1 MFKLIFKS
9 SRSFTFELENN
20 DIYYSKAPFDVN
32 VNGTLVLNN
41 VKTNVFSVYG
51 LEPDTKYT
59 IQVGQ
64 AQSIYQTDS
73 ESISMDVIEFG
84 AKGDGI
90 TFDTMAIQTAI
101 NSAPKQARI
110 YIPKGTYLVGP
121 IFLKSDITIELD
133 KEATLIYLT
142 DRNQYPILPARF
154 QKRDGTYHEM
164 ASWEGV
170 PAPQFASMITGLHVE
185 NVKIIGQGVFDGN
198 AQNGDWWIKH
208 KIMRGAWR
216 PNGLFLVHSKNVA
229 LQGVTVK
236 NTPSW
241 NLHPYFSE
249 FIDFIDLKI
258 ESPKD
263 SPNTDGC
270 DPESCKDVRIIGVE
284 FSVGDDCIALKSG
297 KIELGRTY
305 KQPCER
311 VIIRNCMMKYGHGAV
326 VLGSEMS
333 GGMKDIQ
340 VSQCYF
346 LDTDRGLRIKTRRGR
361 GKDAVID
368 GITFTDI
375 YMKGVLTPLV
385 MNMYYFCDDDG
396 KTEYVWSKEA
406 LPLDDRTPFL
416 GEFKFKNMVC
426 DDVHVAAG
434 FFYGLPEQPI
444 RKIELD
450 NITFN
455 YAENPESGIPAMMSF
470 EEPRTKQGLYFNYVN
485 EVKLT
490 GVKIGHTNGEKVE
503 FFHVKNKEI
512 KDSTL

>member
-9 SRSFTFELENN
+9 SRSFTFELDNQ
-20 DIYYSKAPFDVN
+20 DIYYSKSAFDVFLN
-32 VNGTLVLNN
+32 DTLVLKS
-41 VKTNVFSVYG
+41 VKTNVFSIYNLIPNQTYRV
-51 LEPDTKYT
+51 K
-59 IQVGQ
+59 VGHN
-64 AQSIYQTDS
+64 
-73 ESISMDVIEFG
+73 ESVFTTEEESLSLNVLDFG

-90 TFDTMAIQTAI
+90 ENDTVAIQTAI
-101 NSAPKQARI
+101 LSAPKQARVW
-110 YIPKGTYLVGP
+110 IPKGTYRVGP
-121 IFLKSDITIELD
+121 IFLKSDLTIELE
-133 KEATLIYLT
+133 KGATLLYIT
-142 DRNQYPILPARF
+142 DRNQYPILPARI
-154 QKRDGTYHEM
+154 QKLDGSFVEI

-170 PAPQFASMITGLHVE
+170 PAKQYASMITGLHVE
-185 NVKIIGQGVFDGN
+185 NVKIIGEGVFDGN
-198 AQNGDWWIKH
+198 AQNGDWWVNH

-216 PNGLFLVHSKNVA
+216 PNGLFLVHSKAVS
-229 LQGVTVK
+229 LQGVTIK

-249 FIDFIDLKI
+249 KIDFIDLKI

-270 DPESCKDVRIIGVE
+270 DPESCKDVRIIGVN

-311 VIIRNCMMKYGHGAV
+311 VLIRNCMMKYGHGAV

-333 GGMKDIQ
+333 GGMKDIE

-368 GITFTDI
+368 GITFNNI

-385 MNMYYFCDDDG
+385 MNMYYYCDDDG
-396 KTEYVWSKEA
+396 KTEYVWSKNV
-406 LPLDDRTPFL
+406 LPIDDRTPYL
-416 GEFKFKNMVC
+416 GRFTFKNMVC

-444 RKIELD
+444 KKIELE
-450 NITFN
+450 NIQFN
-455 YAENPESGIPAMMSF
+455 YAEIAQPGIPAMMSF
-470 EEPRTKQGLYFNYVN
+470 EEPRTKQGLYFNFVD
-485 EVKLT
+485 EVCIKNVSIK
-490 GVKIGHTNGEKVE
+490 GQQGEAIHLE
-503 FFHVKNKEI
+503 HVKKEKI
-512 KDSTL
+512 SDITL

>member
-9 SRSFTFELENN
+9 SRSFTFELDNQ
-20 DIYYSKAPFDVN
+20 DIYYSKSAFDVFLN
-32 VNGTLVLNN
+32 DTLVLRD
-41 VKTNVFSVYG
+41 VKTNVFSIYNLVPNTSYSVRVG
-51 LEPDTKYT
+51 NFET
-59 IQVGQ
+59 IF
-64 AQSIYQTDS
+64 STES
-73 ESISMDVIEFG
+73 ESLSLNVMDFG
-84 AKGDGI
+84 AKGNGS
-90 TFDTMAIQTAI
+90 TVDTMPIQTAI
-101 NSAPKQARI
+101 LAAPKGARVF
-110 YIPKGTYLVGP
+110 IPQGTYIVGP
-121 IFLKSDITIELD
+121 IFLKSDLTIELE
-133 KEATLIYLT
+133 KGATLLYLT
-142 DRNQYPILPARF
+142 DRTQYPILPARMT
-154 QKRDGTYHEM
+154 KSDGTYFEV

-170 PAPQFASMITGLHVE
+170 AAPQYASMITGLNVE
-185 NVKIIGQGVFDGN
+185 NVKIIGEGVFDGN
-198 AQNGDWWIKH
+198 AQNSDWWVKH

-270 DPESCKDVRIIGVE
+270 DPESCKDVRIIGID

-297 KIELGRTY
+297 KIELGKTY

-311 VIIRNCMMKYGHGAV
+311 VIIRNCLMKYGHGAV

-333 GGMKDIQ
+333 GGMKDID

-361 GKDAVID
+361 GKDAIID
-368 GITFTDI
+368 GITFNNI

-385 MNMYYFCDDDG
+385 MNMYYYCDDDG

-406 LPLDDRTPFL
+406 LPVDDRTPFL
-416 GEFKFKNMVC
+416 GSFTFKNMVC
-426 DDVHVAAG
+426 EDVHVAAG

-444 RKIELD
+444 RKIELE
-450 NITFN
+450 NITFT
-455 YAENPESGIPAMMSF
+455 YAKNPEPGIPAMMSF
-470 EEPRTKQGLYFNYVN
+470 EEPRTNQGLYFNYVN
-485 EVKLT
+485 DVRISN
-490 GVKIGHTNGEKVE
+490 VKIQGAMGENVHFE
-503 FFHVKNKEI
+503 HVIKKEI
-512 KDSTL
+512 IDTTL

>member
-9 SRSFTFELENN
+9 SRSFTFELDNQ
-20 DIYYSKAPFDVN
+20 DIYYSSSAYDVFLN
-32 VNGTLVLNN
+32 DTLVLQN
-41 VKTNVFSVYG
+41 VKTNVFS
-51 LEPDTKYT
+51 
-59 IQVGQ
+59 
-64 AQSIYQTDS
+64 IYDLIPNQTYRVRIGTHEASFETES
-73 ESISMDVIEFG
+73 ESLSMNVMDFG

-90 TFDTMAIQTAI
+90 SNDTMAIQTAI
-101 NSAPKQARI
+101 ISAPAYARV
-110 YIPKGTYLVGP
+110 YIPKGTYIVGP
-121 IFLKSDITIELD
+121 IFLKSHLTIELAQG
-133 KEATLIYLT
+133 ATLLYLT
-142 DRNQYPILPARF
+142 DRAQYPILPARF
-154 QKRDGTYHEM
+154 TKPDGSFYEL

-170 PAPQFASMITGLHVE
+170 AAPQYASMITGLNVE
-185 NVKIIGQGVFDGN
+185 HVKIIGQGVFDGN
-198 AQNGDWWIKH
+198 AQHGDWWVKH
-208 KIMRGAWR
+208 KVMRGAWR
-216 PNGLFLVHSKNVA
+216 PNGLFLVHSKHVA

-249 FIDFIDLKI
+249 HIDFIDLKI

-270 DPESCKDVRIIGVE
+270 DPESCKDVRIIGID

-297 KIELGRTY
+297 KIELGKTY

-311 VIIRNCMMKYGHGAV
+311 VVIRNCMMKYGHGAV

-368 GITFTDI
+368 GITFNNI

-406 LPLDDRTPFL
+406 LPIDDRTPYL
-416 GEFKFKNMVC
+416 GRFAFKNMIC
-426 DDVHVAAG
+426 EDVHVAAG

-444 RKIELD
+444 KSIELE
-450 NITFN
+450 NIQFT
-455 YAENPESGIPAMMSF
+455 YAENPEAGIPAMMSF
-470 EEPRTKQGLYFNYVN
+470 EEPRTKQGLYFNHVD
-485 EVKLT
+485 EVKIKNVSIRGAATKPIEL
-490 GVKIGHTNGEKVE
+490 I
-503 FFHVKNKEI
+503 HVKKQEI
-512 KDSTL
+512 IDSTL

>member
-9 SRSFTFELENN
+9 SRSFTFELDNQ
-20 DIYYSKAPFDVN
+20 DIYYSNRAFDVFLN
-32 VNGTLVLNN
+32 DTLVLRD
-41 VKTNVFSVYG
+41 VKTNVFSIYN
-51 LEPDTKYT
+51 LMPNQSYT
-59 IQVGQ
+59 VKVEDFE
-64 AQSIYQTDS
+64 ASFKTES
-73 ESISMDVIEFG
+73 ESLSMNVIDFG
-84 AKGDGI
+84 AKGDG
-90 TFDTMAIQTAI
+90 TSVDTMQIQTAI
-101 NSAPKQARI
+101 LAAPKGARVF
-110 YIPKGTYLVGP
+110 IPKGTYLVGP
-121 IFLKSDITIELD
+121 IFLKSDLTLELE
-133 KEATLIYLT
+133 KGATLLYLT

-154 QKRDGTYHEM
+154 TKPDGSYFEL

-170 PAPQFASMITGLHVE
+170 AAPQFASMITGLNVE
-185 NVKIIGQGVFDGN
+185 NVKIIGEGVFDGN
-198 AQNGDWWIKH
+198 AQNGDWWVKH
-208 KIMRGAWR
+208 KVMRGAWR

-249 FIDFIDLKI
+249 HIDFIDLKI

-270 DPESCKDVRIIGVE
+270 DPESCKDVSIIGID

-297 KIELGRTY
+297 KIELGKTY

-311 VIIRNCMMKYGHGAV
+311 VVIRNCMMKYGHGAV

-333 GGMKDIQ
+333 GGMKDID

-368 GITFTDI
+368 GITFNNI

-385 MNMYYFCDDDG
+385 MNMYYYCDDDG

-406 LPLDDRTPFL
+406 LPIDDRTPFL
-416 GEFKFKNMVC
+416 GSFAFKNMVC
-426 DDVHVAAG
+426 DDIHVAAG

-444 RKIELD
+444 RSIELE
-450 NITFN
+450 NIQFN
-455 YAENPESGIPAMMSF
+455 YALNPEPGIPAMMSF

-485 EVKLT
+485 EVKLNNVSIQ
-490 GVKIGHTNGEKVE
+490 GQNGEKVHFE
-503 FFHVKNKEI
+503 HVKKKEI
-512 KDSTL
+512 VDTAL

>member
-9 SRSFTFELENN
+9 SRSFTFELDNQA
-20 DIYYSKAPFDVN
+20 IYYSDRAFDVFLN
-32 VNGTLVLNN
+32 DTLVLRD
-41 VKTNVFSVYG
+41 VKTNVFSIYN
-51 LEPDTKYT
+51 LMPNQKYT
-59 IQVGQ
+59 VRL
-64 AQSIYQTDS
+64 ADFEATFKTES
-73 ESISMDVIEFG
+73 ESLSMNIMDFG
-84 AKGDGI
+84 AKGDGLSE
-90 TFDTMAIQTAI
+90 DTMPIQTAI
-101 NSAPKQARI
+101 LAAPKDARI
-110 YIPKGTYLVGP
+110 LIPKGTYLVGP
-121 IFLKSDITIELD
+121 IFLKSHITLELE
-133 KEATLIYLT
+133 KGATLLYLT
-142 DRNQYPILPARF
+142 DRNKYPILPARF
-154 QKRDGTYHEM
+154 SKPDGSFFEL

-170 PAPQFASMITGLHVE
+170 AAPQYASMITGLNVE
-185 NVKIIGQGVFDGN
+185 NVKIIGEGVFDGN
-198 AQNGDWWIKH
+198 AQNSDWWVKH
-208 KIMRGAWR
+208 KVMRGAWR
-216 PNGLFLVHSKNVA
+216 PNGLFLVHSKQVA
-229 LQGVTVK
+229 LQGVTIK

-241 NLHPYFSE
+241 NLHPYFSQH
-249 FIDFIDLKI
+249 IDFIDLKI

-270 DPESCKDVRIIGVE
+270 DPESCTDVRIIGID

-333 GGMKDIQ
+333 GGMKDIE

-368 GITFTDI
+368 GITFNNI

-385 MNMYYFCDDDG
+385 MNMYYYCDDDG

-406 LPLDDRTPFL
+406 LPVDDRTPFL
-416 GEFKFKNMVC
+416 GSFTFKNMVC

-444 RKIELD
+444 RSIELE
-450 NITFN
+450 NIKFS
-455 YAENPESGIPAMMSF
+455 YALNPEPGIPAMMSF
-470 EEPRTKQGLYFNYVN
+470 LDPRTKQGLYFNYVN
-485 EVKLT
+485 EVKLNNVSIH
-490 GVKIGHTNGEKVE
+490 GQSGEKVHFE
-503 FFHVKNKEI
+503 HVIKKEI
-512 KDSTL
+512 IDTAL

>member
-9 SRSFTFELENN
+9 SRSFTFELDNQA
-20 DIYYSKAPFDVN
+20 IYYSPSAFN
-32 VNGTLVLNN
+32 VFLNDTLVLQD
-41 VKTNVFSVYG
+41 VKTNVFSIYG
-51 LEPDTKYT
+51 LLPNTTYTVQVADTKAT
-59 IQVGQ
+59 FT
-64 AQSIYQTDS
+64 TDF
-73 ESISMDVIEFG
+73 ESLSLNIMDFG
-84 AKGDGI
+84 AKGDG
-90 TFDTMAIQTAI
+90 FADDTMAIQTAI
-101 NSAPKQARI
+101 LSAPKQARVF
-110 YIPKGTYLVGP
+110 IPKGIYLVGP
-121 IFLKSDITIELD
+121 IFLMSDVTIEL
-133 KEATLIYLT
+133 ELGATLLYVT
-142 DRNQYPILPARF
+142 DRSKYPILPARF
-154 QKRDGTYHEM
+154 TKPDGSFYEL

-170 PAPQFASMITGLHVE
+170 AAPQYASMITGLNVE

-198 AQNGDWWIKH
+198 AQNSDWWVKH
-208 KIMRGAWR
+208 KVMRGAWR

-229 LQGVTVK
+229 LQGVTIK

-249 FIDFIDLKI
+249 HIDFIDLKI

-270 DPESCKDVRIIGVE
+270 DPESCKDVRIIGID

-297 KIELGRTY
+297 KIELGKTY

-311 VIIRNCMMKYGHGAV
+311 VVIRNCMMKYGHGAV

-333 GGMKDIQ
+333 GGMKDIE

-361 GKDAVID
+361 GKDAIID
-368 GITFTDI
+368 GITFNNI

-406 LPLDDRTPFL
+406 LPVDDRTPFL
-416 GEFKFKNMVC
+416 GKFVFKNMVC
-426 DDVHVAAG
+426 EDVHVAAG

-444 RKIELD
+444 KSIELE
-450 NITFN
+450 NIQFS
-455 YAENPESGIPAMMSF
+455 YAKNPEAGIPAMMSF
-470 EEPRTKQGLYFNYVN
+470 EEPRTKQGLYFNYVDDVRIN
-485 EVKLT
+485 NVSIQGAE
-490 GVKIGHTNGEKVE
+490 GETITLN
-503 FFHVKNKEI
+503 HVKNKEI
-512 KDSTL
+512 IDTTL

>member
-9 SRSFTFELENN
+9 SRSFTFELDNK
-20 DIYYSKAPFDVN
+20 DIYYSPSPFDVRL
-32 VNGTLVLNN
+32 NGKTVLTH

-51 LEPDTKYT
+51 LEPNTEYT
-59 IQVGQ
+59 I
-64 AQSIYQTDS
+64 SILDHEALFTTES
-73 ESISMDVIEFG
+73 ESISMDVSLFG

-90 TFDTMAIQTAI
+90 TVDTQAIQTAI
-101 NSAPKQARI
+101 YAAPSHARI
-110 YIPKGTYLVGP
+110 FIPKGIYLVGP
-121 IFLKSDITIELD
+121 IFLKSNLTIELD
-133 KEATLIYLT
+133 KEATLLYLT

-154 QKRDGTYHEM
+154 QKTDGSFLEL

-198 AQNGDWWIKH
+198 AQNGDWWVNH
-208 KIMRGAWR
+208 KVMRGAWR
-216 PNGLFLVHSKNVA
+216 PNGLFLVHSKQVA

-249 FIDFIDLKI
+249 NIDFIDLKI
-258 ESPKD
+258 ESPKE

-270 DPESCKDVRIIGVE
+270 DPESCKDVRIIGVD

-297 KIELGRTY
+297 KIEIGKTY

-311 VIIRNCMMKYGHGAV
+311 VVIRNCMMKYGHGAV

-333 GGMKDIQ
+333 GGMKDIH

-361 GKDAVID
+361 GKDARID
-368 GITFTDI
+368 GITFSDI

-385 MNMYYFCDDDG
+385 MNMYYYCDDDG
-396 KTEYVWSKEA
+396 KTEYVWSKETH
-406 LPLDDRTPFL
+406 PVDDRTPYL
-416 GEFKFKNMVC
+416 GAFKFQNMVC

-444 RKIELD
+444 QKIELE
-450 NITFN
+450 NIVFN
-455 YAENPESGIPAMMSF
+455 YASNPESGIPAMMSF
-470 EEPRTKQGLYFNYVN
+470 LEPRIKQGLYFNHVN
-485 EVKLT
+485 EVKLKN
-490 GVKIGHTNGEKVE
+490 VSIGDALGKKVE
-503 FFHVKNKEI
+503 LIHVKHEEI
-512 KDSTL
+512 VDSTL

>member
-1 MFKLIFKS
+1 MFKLLFRS
-9 SRSFTFELENN
+9 SRSATFELDNQ
-20 DIYYSKAPFDVN
+20 DIYYSQQPFDVFLDDM
-32 VNGTLVLNN
+32 LVLQS
-41 VKTNVFSVYG
+41 VKTNVFSIFHLRPNHTYKIRIG
-51 LEPDTKYT
+51 
-59 IQVGQ
+59 
-64 AQSIYQTDS
+64 AS
-73 ESISMDVIEFG
+73 ELSFTTETESVSLNVLDYG

-90 TFDTMAIQTAI
+90 HVDTMPIQTAI
-101 NSAPKQARI
+101 LAAPKGARI
-110 YIPKGTYLVGP
+110 WIPAGIYLVGP
-121 IFLKSDITIELD
+121 LFLKSDLTIEVD
-133 KEATLIYLT
+133 ENATLIYLT
-142 DRNQYPILPARF
+142 DRNQYPILPSRF
-154 QKRDGTYHEM
+154 QKPDGSYLEL

-170 PAPQFASMITGLHVE
+170 PAPQYASMITGLHVE

-198 AQNGDWWIKH
+198 AQNGDWWVNH
-208 KIMRGAWR
+208 KVMRGAWR
-216 PNGLFLVHSKNVA
+216 PNGLFLVHSKQVA

-249 FIDFIDLKI
+249 QIDFIDIKI

-270 DPESCKDVRIIGVE
+270 DPESCKDVRIIGVD

-311 VIIRNCMMKYGHGAV
+311 ITIRNCMMKYGHGAV

-333 GGMKDIQ
+333 GGMKDIE

-368 GITFTDI
+368 GITFNNI

-385 MNMYYFCDDDG
+385 MNMYYYCDDDG
-396 KTEYVWSKEA
+396 KTEYVWSKET
-406 LPLDDRTPFL
+406 LPVDERTPYL
-416 GEFKFKNMVC
+416 GRFEFKNMVC
-426 DDVHVAAG
+426 EDVHVASG

-444 RKIELD
+444 KQITLE
-450 NITFN
+450 NIKFS
-455 YAENPESGIPAMMSF
+455 YAKDPQPGIPAMMSF
-470 EEPRTKQGLYFNYVN
+470 EEPRSKQGLYFNYVDS
-485 EVKLT
+485 
-490 GVKIGHTNGEKVE
+490 VKIKDVQIVDSNGEKVE
-503 FFHVKNKEI
+503 FYHVKNKEI
-512 KDSTL
+512 INSAL